1 MKKTNKVMLIV
12 ILIMILLILLDQVIK
27 LFIVKNP
34 ENTIINGVLK
44 FKLVENTGAA
54 FGIGEDSTISYIVI
68 NIVVLGIITKFMVNG
83 NQLIE
88 IKTKV
93 LLSLILAGGLSNLID
108 RIFRGYVVD
117 YIDFT
122 QIINLPIFNLA
133 DICITIGWVGVAA
146 IFAVFTI
153 KEKRNKKT
161 LDIGS
166 KN

>member
-1 MKKTNKVMLIV
+1 MKKTNKIMLII
-12 ILIMILLILLDQVIK
+12 ILIMVLLILLDQGIK
-27 LFIVKNP
+27 LFIIENP
-34 ENTIINGVLK
+34 ENIVIKGVLK

>member
-12 ILIMILLILLDQVIK
+12 ILIMVLLILLDQGIK
-27 LFIVKNP
+27 LFIVENP

-83 NQLIE
+83 NQLIDM
-88 IKTKV
+88 KTKV

-108 RIFRGYVVD
+108 RIFRGYVID

-122 QIINLPIFNLA
+122 QIINFPIFNLA